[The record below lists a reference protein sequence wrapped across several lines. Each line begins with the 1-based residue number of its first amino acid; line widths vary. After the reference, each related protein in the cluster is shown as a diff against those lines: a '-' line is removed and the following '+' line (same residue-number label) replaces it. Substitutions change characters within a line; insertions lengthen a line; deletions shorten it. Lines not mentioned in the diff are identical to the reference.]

1 MSTLKNMHY
10 YLDLN
15 TCKQITWSQLTQHA
29 ALQCTEYIMGF
40 KATID
45 LDFCCDFLKHIIFK
59 KLFVGFFDSFG
70 NLFLI
75 KFVLPF
81 GCET

>member
-15 TCKQITWSQLTQHA
+15 TCKKITWSQLTQHA
-29 ALQCTEYIMGF
+29 ALQCTESIMGF